1 MARLGFSS
9 HVPDFGMISHFA
21 EHGDSP
27 LHKANSY
34 LKLAYVLLVV
44 IAATSLQKID
54 YLLVLFFLTLAAYRV
69 GNLPIRLLLR
79 WYLIP
84 VSFVLTIALLF
95 IFNEPGTPIISLGVS
110 PQIQLTYGGL
120 WLLIRLLLRTLS
132 VVTYSFSF
140 IMTTKYAHL
149 CATANSI
156 LPTPINTVFLL
167 AYRFSF
173 VILEEVTSLLKAL
186 SSRGGD
192 LAKGLLTQ
200 TRIFG
205 GIFAVAFVHSFDRA
219 ERIAK
224 AMEARGF
231 DGRIT
236 VYSAPEKP
244 SRAGVLYFLLSVI
257 AFLSV
262 LVAG

>member
-1 MARLGFSS
+1 
-9 HVPDFGMISHFA
+9 MISYLA
-21 EHGDSP
+21 EQGNSP
-27 LHKANSY
+27 LHQANSY
-34 LKLAYVLLVV
+34 LKLSYLFLVV
-44 IAATSLQKID
+44 IAATSLQKIE
-54 YLLVLFFLTLAAYRV
+54 YLLVLFFLTLVTYRV
-69 GNLPIRLLLR
+69 GCLPFRLLLQ

-84 VSFVLTIALLF
+84 VSFALTIALLF
-95 IFNEPGTPIISLGVS
+95 IFNEPGTPIVSLGSS
-110 PQIQLTYGGL
+110 PRIQLTYGGL
-120 WLLIRLLLRTLS
+120 SLLIRLLLRSLS

-140 IMTTKYAHL
+140 MMTTKYAHL
-149 CATANSI
+149 CAIANRV
-156 LPTPINTVFLL
+156 LPSPLNTVFLL

-173 VILEEVTSLLKAL
+173 VILEEVVSLLKAL

-192 LAKGLLTQ
+192 LVRGLLTQ

-236 VYSAPEKP
+236 AYSAPEKP
-244 SRAGVLYFLLSVI
+244 SRVGLFHFLLSII
-257 AFLSV
+257 AFLLV
-262 LVAG
+262 LFVG

>member
-1 MARLGFSS
+1 LARIGFSS
-9 HVPDFGMISHFA
+9 HVPDFGMISHLA
-21 EHGDSP
+21 EQGNSP
-27 LHKANSY
+27 LHKANSH
-34 LKLAYVLLVV
+34 LKLTYLLLVV
-44 IAATSLQKID
+44 IAATSLQKIE
-54 YLLVLFFLTLAAYRV
+54 YLLVLFFLTLVTYRA
-69 GNLPIRLLLR
+69 GSLPFRLLLQ

-95 IFNEPGTPIISLGVS
+95 IFNEPGTPIVSLGS
-110 PQIQLTYGGL
+110 FPRIQLTYGGL
-120 WLLIRLLLRTLS
+120 SLLIRLLLRTLS

-149 CATANSI
+149 CAIANSI
-156 LPTPINTVFLL
+156 LPTPVNTVFLL

-173 VILEEVTSLLKAL
+173 VIFEEVISLLKAL

-192 LAKGLLTQ
+192 LVRGLLTQ

-205 GIFAVAFVHSFDRA
+205 GIFAVAFIHSFDRA

-236 VYSAPEKP
+236 TYSAPGKP
-244 SRAGVLYFLLSVI
+244 SRAGLLYFLLSVV

-262 LVAG
+262 LVVG